1 MRSFSKMSDDQRDE
15 IDRLSGL
22 VTTWTSKIRRE
33 FLAAI
38 RRVADRIDVD
48 HVADLLR
55 QGRAAQA
62 LDVVNTALVA
72 EEMAP
77 VAATVTD
84 AVIEAGKDAAA
95 IINEVPALSGGQFV
109 FGITNPATIT
119 QLQTYE
125 FGQVKQIA
133 DSARKQVAEVI
144 RAGVADGQNP
154 RDTAR
159 DVKQFIGL
167 TDRQTRAVLNF
178 RRALSESPGDA
189 LLRQLRDKR
198 FDGTVNRAAA
208 NGKPLSG
215 EQIDRMVDR
224 YRERYLKFR
233 AETIARTEAIRAVNF
248 GNVTSWRQAIE
259 GGKLAGAAVIKRWIY
274 TPDERTRHAHR
285 TIPFLNPDDVGLD
298 DKFKSELGPIAY
310 PGDPDAVPANVIQC
324 RCALVIRYKGNYG

>member
-1 MRSFSKMSDDQRDE
+1 MSDDQRNE

-22 VTTWTSKIRRE
+22 VTTWTAKIRRE
-33 FLAAI
+33 FLDAVK
-38 RRVADRIDVD
+38 RVADRIDVD
-48 HVADLLR
+48 QVAELLR

-62 LDVVNTALVA
+62 LDLVNSALVA

-77 VAATVTD
+77 VSATVTD

-95 IINEVPALSGGQFV
+95 IVNEVPALSGGQFV
-109 FGITNPATIT
+109 FGITNPATIA
-119 QLQTYE
+119 QLRDYE
-125 FGQVKQIA
+125 FSTIKQIA
-133 DSARKQVAEVI
+133 ASTRNQVAEVI

-154 RDTAR
+154 KQTAV
-159 DVKQFIGL
+159 DIKQFVGL

-189 LLRQLRDKR
+189 LMRQLRDKR

-248 GNVTSWRQAIE
+248 GNVTSWRQAIDA
-259 GGKLAGAAVIKRWIY
+259 GKLPGATVIKRWVY
-274 TPDERTRHAHR
+274 TADSRTRHAHR
-285 TIPFLNPDDVGLD
+285 TIPFLNPDDVGLE

-310 PGDPDAVPANVIQC
+310 PGDPDATPANVINC